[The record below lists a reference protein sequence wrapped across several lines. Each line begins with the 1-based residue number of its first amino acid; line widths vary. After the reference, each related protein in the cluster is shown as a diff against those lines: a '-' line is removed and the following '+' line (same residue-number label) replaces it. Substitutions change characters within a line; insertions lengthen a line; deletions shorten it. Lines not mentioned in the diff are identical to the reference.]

1 MNTTPKDS
9 PRYWSKLV
17 TISTA
22 LAALALALVGVA
34 ATPPAVDGSAW
45 DHLVDPDYLHVKA
58 VAEAHSACANAHGRD
73 ANGWY
78 VG

>member
-9 PRYWSKLV
+9 PRCWSKLV
-17 TISTA
+17 IIGTA
-22 LAALALALVGVA
+22 LAALALVGVA

-45 DHLVDPDYLHVKA
+45 DHLLDPDYLHVKA
-58 VAEAHSACANAHGRD
+58 VAEVYSACANAHGRD